1 MTLSKSAIAALLL
14 AVLIF
19 AGTAY
24 ALVGAASARGTD
36 NAYVR
41 GDVTAVS
48 SKVSGVIAEVRI
60 ADNQEVRAGDILFRL
75 DDRDYRARVD
85 QARAALSAR
94 RAAIL
99 RLDRSLEL
107 QQSAIGEARAA
118 VRGAGA
124 EAERSR
130 RELTRIRVLRGEGW
144 VTKSRSD
151 EASASSEKALAGV
164 AGAEAALDA
173 SHDQYDVI
181 SSQRQQLVADVEAAR
196 AELRLAKLDLE
207 STIVRAPSNGRVAER
222 QARKG
227 QYVRP
232 GTPLIAL
239 VSPNVWIVANFK
251 ETEIRGMRAGEPVS
265 IVVDSQPGRVFAGR
279 VDSLSPASGAQFAL
293 LPPDNATGNFTR
305 IVQRIPIRIAVP
317 PGQPG
322 LEDLRP
328 GMSARIR
335 RADRGPNSLKSLIAG
350 AGRRA

>member
-24 ALVGAASARGTD
+24 ALVGTASAGGTD

-48 SKVSGVIAEVRI
+48 SKVSGLIAEVRV
-60 ADNQEVRAGDILFRL
+60 ADNQEVKAGDILFRL

-94 RAAIL
+94 HAAIV
-99 RLDRSLEL
+99 RLDRSLDL
-107 QQSAIGEARAA
+107 QRSSIGEARAS

-124 EAERSR
+124 EAERSS
-130 RELTRIRVLRGEGW
+130 RELARIGVLRGEGW
-144 VTKSRSD
+144 VTKSRSE
-151 EASASSEKALAGV
+151 EAFASSEKALAGV
-164 AGAEAALDA
+164 AGAQAALDA
-173 SHDQYDVI
+173 SHDQLEVI
-181 SSQRQQLVADVEAAR
+181 ASQRLQLLADVEAAQ
-196 AELRLAKLDLE
+196 AELRLAELDLE
-207 STIVRAPSNGRVAER
+207 STIVRAPTNGRIAER

-239 VSPNVWIVANFK
+239 VSRSVWIVANFK
-251 ETEIRGMRAGEPVS
+251 ETEIRGMRAGQPVS

-279 VDSLSPASGAQFAL
+279 VESLSPASGAQFAL
-293 LPPDNATGNFTR
+293 LPPENATGNFTR

-317 PGQPG
+317 ADQPG
-322 LEDLRP
+322 FEDLRP

-335 RADRGPNSLKSLIAG
+335 RVDRGAESLGSSMAG
-350 AGRRA
+350 ASDGA